1 VEIAAAFE
9 QMRSYSVS
17 CLTDL
22 TSPNGF
28 LTTNPISGALSVS
41 LFVCIVRCVSHDA
54 VCCLGTNDALD
65 QLETVLGFLDA
76 GVLRRGDIFVLDN
89 CRIHKAADTIRMLGL
104 VLDAAGVRMWFL
116 PRYSP
121 EVSVFRCGSL

>member
-1 VEIAAAFE
+1 
-9 QMRSYSVS
+9 
-17 CLTDL
+17 
-22 TSPNGF
+22 
-28 LTTNPISGALSVS
+28 
-41 LFVCIVRCVSHDA
+41 

-65 QLETVLGFLDA
+65 HLETVLGFLDA
-76 GVLRRGDIFVLDN
+76 GVLRRADIFVLDN

-104 VLDAAGVRMWFL
+104 LLDAAGVRMWFL